1 MATCI
6 NCGED
11 KITVD
16 QIKKGIFTCTECA
29 EEQKLCAT
37 CGKPTV
43 RFFDQKKRCL
53 ECARAAYNKRNSIP
67 STFAQKPKSKAKAP
81 RRDNEEAYSGSC
93 KGGCGKA
100 VTGEYVCYACREKA
114 KAKSFALKSG
124 EIELWRGDV
133 KDGDGRLT
141 RQIVAVSADSIQPER
156 MGWVW
161 RDRIPDE
168 AITWILG
175 QPNNAKSLLTI
186 EIAACAT
193 TGKAW
198 PDGTENTMGA
208 VDVLMLCFE
217 DSLSKQVVPRLIA
230 AGADLTR
237 IKFLDRKSF
246 RTHLD
251 GDPEPSKKGLDLT
264 EHLPALLEILKANP
278 QFKLIIVDPIR
289 DIFGKARMT
298 HDMEVGPV
306 LADLIEFCEKA
317 HVAFVGVVH
326 VPKHQ
331 TNSAMEKIAGGSAVA
346 ASAMRV
352 KDLNVFE
359 LTPRLADALSAS
371 LDAAYLEYFTADCS
385 GTSTSEAERRIAS
398 IPEEKRYLTRV
409 LDSLDSAFADFDTE
423 TAMLDL
429 PHMQNRKPEAIKRY
443 LEFRLRQF
451 RMLLDEVEDYV
462 EEKFPATGGHS

>member
-1 MATCI
+1 MASCS

-16 QIKKGIFTCTECA
+16 QIKKGSLECKDCLN
-29 EEQKLCAT
+29 EKI
-37 CGKPTV
+37 
-43 RFFDQKKRCL
+43 KKRSA
-53 ECARAAYNKRNSIP
+53 EFRAKNDARHARKEALVR
-67 STFAQKPKSKAKAP
+67 ASKTSH
-81 RRDNEEAYSGSC
+81 EENYVGSC

-133 KDGDGRLT
+133 KDGDGRLM

-217 DSLSKQVVPRLIA
+217 DSLSKQVV
-230 AGADLTR
+230 
-237 IKFLDRKSF
+237 
-246 RTHLD
+246 
-251 GDPEPSKKGLDLT
+251 
-264 EHLPALLEILKANP
+264 
-278 QFKLIIVDPIR
+278 
-289 DIFGKARMT
+289 
-298 HDMEVGPV
+298 
-306 LADLIEFCEKA
+306 
-317 HVAFVGVVH
+317 
-326 VPKHQ
+326 
-331 TNSAMEKIAGGSAVA
+331 
-346 ASAMRV
+346 
-352 KDLNVFE
+352 
-359 LTPRLADALSAS
+359 
-371 LDAAYLEYFTADCS
+371 
-385 GTSTSEAERRIAS
+385 
-398 IPEEKRYLTRV
+398 
-409 LDSLDSAFADFDTE
+409 
-423 TAMLDL
+423 
-429 PHMQNRKPEAIKRY
+429 
-443 LEFRLRQF
+443 
-451 RMLLDEVEDYV
+451 
-462 EEKFPATGGHS
+462 